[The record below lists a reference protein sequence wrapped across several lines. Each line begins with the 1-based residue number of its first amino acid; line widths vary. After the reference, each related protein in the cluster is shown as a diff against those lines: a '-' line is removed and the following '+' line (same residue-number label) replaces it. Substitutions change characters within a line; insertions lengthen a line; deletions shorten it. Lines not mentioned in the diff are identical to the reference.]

1 MAARLSRRKIAIFVT
16 DKILASNHQA
26 QQVLRELA
34 AYLVTE
40 RRTRELDLIVRDIEA
55 MLAAKGTVIAD
66 IASARPL
73 DVAIRAEITAMLA
86 AKSVQLRETIDE
98 TLLGGVRIDTPGKRF
113 DGTIRHKLNALRA
126 KQL

>member
-16 DKILASNHQA
+16 NKLLAGNHQA
-26 QQVLRELA
+26 HEVLRELA

-40 RRTRELDLIVRDIEA
+40 RRTRELDLIVRDIEE
-55 MLAAKGTVIAD
+55 MLAANGVVVAD
-66 IASARPL
+66 VASARPL
-73 DVAIRAEITAMLA
+73 DATIKAGITAMLDA
-86 AKSVQLRETIDE
+86 DSVQLRESIDE

>member
-16 DKILASNHQA
+16 QKLLAGNHQA
-26 QQVLRELA
+26 HEVLRELA

-40 RRTRELDLIVRDIEA
+40 RRTRELDLIVRDIEE
-55 MLAAKGTVIAD
+55 MLAINGVVVAD

-73 DVAIRAEITAMLA
+73 DEAVKAEITTMLG
-86 AKSVQLRETIDE
+86 AKSVQMRESIDE
-98 TLLGGVRIDTPGKRF
+98 TLLGGIRIDTPGKRF

>member
-1 MAARLSRRKIAIFVT
+1 MAARLSRRKIATFVT
-16 DKILASNHQA
+16 DKLLAGNHQA
-26 QQVLRELA
+26 HEVMRELA

-40 RRTRELDLIVRDIEA
+40 RRTRELDLVVRDIEA
-55 MLAAKGTVIAD
+55 MLAAKGVVVAD
-66 IASARPL
+66 VASARPL
-73 DVAIRAEITAMLA
+73 DEAVKAEIATMLGA
-86 AKSVQLRETIDE
+86 ESVQLRETIDE